1 MQNGN
6 QWLAECAH
14 TLYKTQQPLISELK
28 QNPPT
33 HTHTLAQR
41 SGNLII
47 HEMCSIVH

>member
-33 HTHTLAQR
+33 HTHTR
-41 SGNLII
+41 TEIGEFNYS
-47 HEMCSIVH
+47 